1 MECISHFWREWKCL
15 CRSGNSGRQK
25 KSFLSCC
32 KFQMDIWCMRTQNN
46 EMKRIC
52 YLSWNTWK
60 LKRQGIRHLPANEQ
74 PTKLFPTLLTFK
86 PIIAASHFGLV
97 RSLFEKNRKYLTGS
111 YSELESSLV
120 YFSLFTWHFVKI
132 RLISLFAF

>member
-1 MECISHFWREWKCL
+1 MLQDADGHMMYE
-15 CRSGNSGRQK
+15 NSGQRNETYLL
-25 KSFLSCC
+25 SFV
-32 KFQMDIWCMRTQNN
+32 KYT
-46 EMKRIC
+46 
-52 YLSWNTWK
+52 K

-120 YFSLFTWHFVKI
+120 YFSLFT
-132 RLISLFAF
+132 